1 MEGREYVEYNAAI
14 YRRAR
19 REPADGSKLSG
30 AIISALGGPTLTS
43 GCVGR
48 LRVPARCKPTAA
60 LLLPPAATAAEEV
73 TTLRSW

>member
-1 MEGREYVEYNAAI
+1 MEGMESVEYNAAI

-19 REPADGSKLSG
+19 SEPAKGSKLVG

-43 GCVGR
+43 GCAGR
-48 LRVPARCKPTAA
+48 LRVPDLCRPADA
-60 LLLPPAATAAEEV
+60 LLLPPAAIAADEV